1 MRKDNDTTA
10 ALPAPMALTA
20 EELRQVAAGTGLTL
34 GPATPVPWLIYGGI
48 LRLPSLAVT
57 TAAISVQ

>member
-1 MRKDNDTTA
+1 MRKDNDTPA

-20 EELRQVAAGTGLTL
+20 EELRQVAAGTALAL
-34 GPATPVPWLIYGGI
+34 GPATPVPWLIYGGM
-48 LRLPSLAVT
+48 RLPVLAVA